1 MTLPRLALSV
11 IGDEIGP
18 SLEEMISFA
27 HEHGLKRLDMR
38 TVDGRNLLGM
48 KKDEIIR
55 ISRTLEKAGLT
66 VPTFVSPLF
75 KWPAAGKSTVAGKVD
90 FAFDPKE
97 CPAEDIIDHAIEI
110 AVILGAPHMRIFS
123 YLRHRRFRPG
133 DLTEGKAFIKL
144 MSLASHYDISIQLE
158 NEPVCNIGNV
168 AELRAFFDP
177 KEEELRRRVRRLEE
191 DMLALETV
199 DGVMVEDRVEA
210 EAEAEAKLKKRK
222 KNWWIPG
229 TRTGKPSF
237 ISGRSSTSP
246 TPGRPA
252 NGRATTI
259 SPRLRRWSRR
269 FISRTAIWRPT
280 EPCRWATATCRGRP
294 NSSACWAASRPSE
307 VLASIETHCPQDS
320 RNATAR
326 SIAGLRRIAA
336 EIGVEIV

>member
-38 TVDGRNLLGM
+38 TVGGRNLLGM
-48 KKDEIIR
+48 KKEEIIK
-55 ISRTLEKAGLT
+55 ISRTLEKASLT

-75 KWPAAGKSTVAGKVD
+75 KWPATGKSAEGGKVD

-123 YLRHRRFRPG
+123 YLRHHRFRPG
-133 DLTEGKAFIKL
+133 DLTDGKDFTKL
-144 MSLASHYDISIQLE
+144 MGLAGHYDISIQLE

-177 KEEELRRRVRRLEE
+177 KEEAPVEEELAEAVSAQE
-191 DMLALETV
+191 
-199 DGVMVEDRVEA
+199 RVEA
-210 EAEAEAKLKKRK
+210 LVEEPKVEVEVEVEVEEEIIDPRDKDREVVIYLRPLVDIANAWA
-222 KNWWIPG
+222 
-229 TRTGKPSF
+229 TGERPSDDD
-237 ISGRSSTSP
+237 IASLAP
-246 TPGRPA
+246 
-252 NGRATTI
+252 
-259 SPRLRRWSRR
+259 LV
-269 FISRTAIWRPT
+269 TAIHLKDRDLAANRTVPLGDGDVPWPAELQRLL
-280 EPCRWATATCRGRP
+280 GGV
-294 NSSACWAASRPSE
+294 SANE
-307 VLASIETHCPQDS
+307 VLASIETHCPQDG

>member
-27 HEHGLKRLDMR
+27 HEQGLKRLDMR
-38 TVDGRNLLGM
+38 TVGGRNLLGM
-48 KKDEIIR
+48 PKEEIIK

-75 KWPAAGKSTVAGKVD
+75 KWPAAGKSAAAGKVD

-97 CPAEDIIDHAIEI
+97 CPAQDIVDHAIEI

-123 YLRHRRFRPG
+123 YLRHHRFRPG
-133 DLTEGKAFIKL
+133 DLTEGKDFTKL
-144 MSLASHYDISIQLE
+144 MSLAGHYDISIQLE

-177 KEEELRRRVRRLEE
+177 KEKEPAEVGFEENVVTQ
-191 DMLALETV
+191 ETV
-199 DGVMVEDRVEA
+199 GELVEEEQVEVEEEVVDPREKDREVVLYLRPLVDIA
-210 EAEAEAKLKKRK
+210 NAWA
-222 KNWWIPG
+222 
-229 TRTGKPSF
+229 TGERPSDDD
-237 ISGRSSTSP
+237 IASLAP
-246 TPGRPA
+246 
-252 NGRATTI
+252 
-259 SPRLRRWSRR
+259 LV
-269 FISRTAIWRPT
+269 TAIHLKDRDL
-280 EPCRWATATCRGRP
+280 
-294 NSSACWAASRPSE
+294 AASRTVPLGDGNVPWPAELKRLLGGVKTGE
-307 VLASIETHCPQDS
+307 VLASIETHCPQDG